1 MKRCPNCGYV
11 YRGKRCPVCGFIP
24 ENVPESR
31 EVLYGPP
38 PIERE
43 EDFKPQPPLYGPPP
57 IPQPDVYGPPPIDC
71 GIDPKPQPVIYGP
84 PPAKKSSCSMIL
96 LAVVALLGGLIAWL
110 VAGCSNANQPT
121 VYGPPPVDTTQTAP
135 PITNE

>member
-1 MKRCPNCGYV
+1 MKRCVRCGYV
-11 YRGKRCPVCGFIP
+11 YRGKRCPVCGYVP

-57 IPQPDVYGPPPIDC
+57 I
-71 GIDPKPQPVIYGP
+71 PQPVIYGP